1 MKEGLRSH
9 DERKKKSDY
18 VSALSF
24 AGRVR
29 SSNSSSSSTYSIHEG
44 CSLKGVFCWKR
55 SFFFSR
61 RWSLFSSSSSFRSD
75 AATPKRVNNVWLFF
89 IRWTNFECKPLS
101 TVALLDAKTPRLL
114 M

>member
-1 MKEGLRSH
+1 MREKRKAIIMSPFRFLLRG
-9 DERKKKSDY
+9 
-18 VSALSF
+18 AF
-24 AGRVR
+24 VR
-29 SSNSSSSSTYSIHEG
+29 SSNSSSSSTCNSIHEG
-44 CSLKGVFCWKR
+44 CSLKGVFRWKR